1 MAFWNGPNALTLLRI
16 AAVPVFAWLL
26 AGGSSRWL
34 VLAVFLLAAVTD
46 LVDGW
51 WARRSGIITDFGKL
65 WDPIADKA
73 LTGAAWLLLSWIGE
87 LPWLATGLILV
98 REVGITVWRLRV
110 ADRVVLA
117 ADRGGKWKTTLQMV
131 TISLWLVGYGY
142 STASDIAL
150 LGLLWTTV
158 AFTTYTGARYVSA
171 LAGGAE
177 A

>member
-16 AAVPVFAWLL
+16 AAVPVFAVMLV
-26 AGGSSRWL
+26 GGSNRWL
-34 VLAVFLLAAVTD
+34 VLAVFLLAALTD

-73 LTGAAWLLLSWIGE
+73 LTGTAWLLLSWGGE
-87 LPWLATGLILV
+87 LPWLATALILV
-98 REVGITVWRLRV
+98 REIGITVWRLRV
-110 ADRVVLA
+110 VDRVVLA

-131 TISLWLVGYGY
+131 TISVWLVGYGF
-142 STASDIAL
+142 SGATDVAL
-150 LGLLWTTV
+150 LALLWLTV

-171 LAGGAE
+171 LAGRAE